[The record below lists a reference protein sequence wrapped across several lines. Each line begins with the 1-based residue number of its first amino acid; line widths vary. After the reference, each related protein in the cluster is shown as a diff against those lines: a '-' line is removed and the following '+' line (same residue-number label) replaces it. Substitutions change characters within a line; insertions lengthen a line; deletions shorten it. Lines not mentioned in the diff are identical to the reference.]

1 MRISDWSSDVCSS
14 DLPIGGGE
22 YLPMPH
28 ALAKAGHHVIYCN
41 SRYPGVDYALQMEK
55 VAIDLGECIRD
66 AKNRLGYE
74 RVVLGGWSGGGSLSA
89 VYQAEAESPSVTT
102 TPAGRPPDL
111 TQAKQNR
118 SGALTG
124 REGHYV

>member
-1 MRISDWSSDVCSS
+1 MVRLKSHLLKPSVPSKTWIVFMH
-14 DLPIGGGE
+14 PIGGGE

-74 RVVLGGWSGGGSLSA
+74 RVV
-89 VYQAEAESPSVTT
+89 QI
-102 TPAGRPPDL
+102 GR
-111 TQAKQNR
+111 A
-118 SGALTG
+118 SC
-124 REGHYV
+124 RERVCQYV